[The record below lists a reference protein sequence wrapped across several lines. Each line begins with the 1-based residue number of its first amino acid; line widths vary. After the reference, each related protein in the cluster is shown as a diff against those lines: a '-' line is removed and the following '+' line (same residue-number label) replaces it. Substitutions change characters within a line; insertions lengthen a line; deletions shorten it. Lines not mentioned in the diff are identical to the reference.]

1 MNNQEQRGSLYLW
14 KICNLNLFSCKFQR
28 CGEPC
33 FYSVGLCGGFKM
45 DAGNIAFMLICS
57 ALDDYEL
64 LEDLCEMDAGNVAK
78 MSSMLNRLIGTEQK
92 ERLKEHLRTEN
103 GRVPM
108 SKMMIEIEEIFKN
121 AKAGKNS

>member
-1 MNNQEQRGSLYLW
+1 MKGKTS
-14 KICNLNLFSCKFQR
+14 S
-28 CGEPC
+28 
-33 FYSVGLCGGFKM
+33 GFEYEL
-45 DAGNIAFMLICS
+45 DEA

-92 ERLKEHLRTEN
+92 ERLKEHLRTERKGSN
-103 GRVPM
+103 VE
-108 SKMMIEIEEIFKN
+108 MMIEIEEIFKN

>member
-1 MNNQEQRGSLYLW
+1 MKGKTSSGFEYE
-14 KICNLNLFSCKFQR
+14 LN
-28 CGEPC
+28 EE
-33 FYSVGLCGGFKM
+33 
-45 DAGNIAFMLICS
+45 
-57 ALDDYEL
+57 ALDDYEI
-64 LEDLCEMDAGNVAK
+64 LEDLCEMDAGNMSK
-78 MSSMLNRLIGTEQK
+78 MSSVMNRMIGAEQK

>member
-1 MNNQEQRGSLYLW
+1 MKGKTSSGFEYE
-14 KICNLNLFSCKFQR
+14 LN
-28 CGEPC
+28 EE
-33 FYSVGLCGGFKM
+33 
-45 DAGNIAFMLICS
+45 
-57 ALDDYEL
+57 ALDDYGL
-64 LEDLCEMDAGNVAK
+64 LEDLCEMDAGNMSK
-78 MSSMLNRLIGTEQK
+78 MSSVMNRLIGAEQK

>member
-1 MNNQEQRGSLYLW
+1 MKGKTSSGFEYE
-14 KICNLNLFSCKFQR
+14 LN
-28 CGEPC
+28 
-33 FYSVGLCGGFKM
+33 
-45 DAGNIAFMLICS
+45 
-57 ALDDYEL
+57 DYEL
-64 LEDLCEMDAGNVAK
+64 LEDLCEMDAGNMSK
-78 MSSMLNRLIGTEQK
+78 MSSVMNRLIGAEQK

>member
-1 MNNQEQRGSLYLW
+1 MKGKTS
-14 KICNLNLFSCKFQR
+14 S
-28 CGEPC
+28 
-33 FYSVGLCGGFKM
+33 GFEYEL
-45 DAGNIAFMLICS
+45 DEA

-92 ERLKEHLRTEN
+92 ERLKEH

>member
-1 MNNQEQRGSLYLW
+1 MHGKTS
-14 KICNLNLFSCKFQR
+14 S
-28 CGEPC
+28 
-33 FYSVGLCGGFKM
+33 GFEYEL
-45 DAGNIAFMLICS
+45 DEA

-64 LEDLCEMDAGNVAK
+64 LEDLCEMDEGNMAK
-78 MSSMLNRLIGTEQK
+78 MSSVMNRLIGTEQK

>member
-1 MNNQEQRGSLYLW
+1 MKGKTSSGFEYE
-14 KICNLNLFSCKFQR
+14 LN
-28 CGEPC
+28 EE
-33 FYSVGLCGGFKM
+33 
-45 DAGNIAFMLICS
+45 

-64 LEDLCEMDAGNVAK
+64 LEDLCERDAGK
-78 MSSMLNRLIGTEQK
+78 MSNMSRVMNRLIGAEQK

>member
-1 MNNQEQRGSLYLW
+1 MKGKTSSGFEYE
-14 KICNLNLFSCKFQR
+14 LN
-28 CGEPC
+28 EE
-33 FYSVGLCGGFKM
+33 
-45 DAGNIAFMLICS
+45 

-64 LEDLCEMDAGNVAK
+64 LEDLCEMDAGNMSK
-78 MSSMLNRLIGTEQK
+78 MSSVMNRLIGAEQK

-121 AKAGKNS
+121 AKKEKNS

>member
-1 MNNQEQRGSLYLW
+1 MEIKEAMEILE
-14 KICNLNLFSCKFQR
+14 KDIHTEVPK
-28 CGEPC
+28 
-33 FYSVGLCGGFKM
+33 
-45 DAGNIAFMLICS
+45 AAIS
-57 ALDDYEL
+57 ARKHEL
-64 LEDLCEMDAGNVAK
+64 LEDLCEMDAGNMSK
-78 MSSMLNRLIGTEQK
+78 MSSVMNRLIGAEQK